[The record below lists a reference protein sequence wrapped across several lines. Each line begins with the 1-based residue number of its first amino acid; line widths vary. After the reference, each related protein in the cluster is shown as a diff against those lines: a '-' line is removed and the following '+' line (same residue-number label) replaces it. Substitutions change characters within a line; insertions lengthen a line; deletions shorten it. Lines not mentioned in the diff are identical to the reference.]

1 MDAVPKPHDPMINP
15 QMSDDLIRILGKE
28 PKVGE
33 LLEIGSWMLTIRKAG
48 VAQSLNA

>member
-1 MDAVPKPHDPMINP
+1 MINP

-28 PKVGE
+28 PKVRE

-48 VAQSLNA
+48 VAQPLNA